1 MKKVEMPKMGDSM
14 EEGKILHWIKKEGEE
29 VKKGEMLAEVE
40 TDKVNIE
47 IEAFAGGVLRKIL
60 VPEGNS
66 APVGAEIALIGAPD
80 EPLPDYLNANG
91 AGASGQRQ
99 GPLVNPLQP
108 SPRQTQSN
116 QQYKE
121 DLPVRASVGL
131 SPEPTS
137 GASAVKR
144 QGRIFISPLARR
156 LADEKHLDYAT
167 LQGTGPNGRII
178 KMDIEAALSQQRSA
192 VATAPAPLAES
203 VTPLAAQPVPPPVP
217 ATIDSGEVIEI
228 PLTTMRRAI
237 ARRLSQSMQ
246 TAPHFYVTSVIDT
259 DKLAAFRQQINEYAA
274 NDPAPVKVSYND
286 LIVKAVA
293 KALVRIPQ
301 VNISFAEDRLL
312 QKKQVH
318 IGVAVAVEQ
327 GLIVPVLRNAD
338 QRGILD
344 IARETQRLAE
354 ATREGKL
361 RPEEFS
367 GGTFTVSNLGMY
379 DVDSFTAVINPPES
393 AILAVG
399 SITPTPVVVDGQV
412 VVRNRMKVT
421 LSSDHRAIDGATAA
435 RFLQEVKRLLE
446 EPFGLV
452 L

>member
-99 GPLVNPLQP
+99 GSLVNPLQP

-137 GASAVKR
+137 GASAVNR

-178 KMDIEAALSQQRSA
+178 KMDIEAALSQQRPA
-192 VATAPAPLAES
+192 VATAPAPQAES

-246 TAPHFYVTSVIDT
+246 TAPHFYITSVIDT
-259 DKLAAFRQQINEYAA
+259 DKLATFRQQINEYAA
-274 NDPAPVKVSYND
+274 NDPAAVKVSYND